1 MTDNFNENFTPPSAD
16 IKTSATDIQNGSSI
30 AALIKQGIQK
40 IYSDLRPGQ
49 QQMANW
55 QGGPLAVSAVPGAGK
70 SYGMAIAAALA

>member
-1 MTDNFNENFTPPSAD
+1 MIENKVTDNFNQNFTPPSAD

-49 QQMANW
+49 QQM
-55 QGGPLAVSAVPGAGK
+55 LSL
-70 SYGMAIAAALA
+70 IHI